1 LRTALRAAVA
11 TIAALAAVMTMAATA
26 VTWAAATIET
36 ATSTASAIGTSTAIA
51 TITAATAISAAA
63 AAEWALEAGA
73 RAAAAAD
80 ASRIARLKFFTRSAA
95 ATRSAGFAGEKN
107 FVFGRAGCRDLLW
120 LALELAIVLFVMLA
134 GVLVGIVFMMFV
146 RFTVLVMFIV
156 RRLVVFEID
165 MVAESGDMQR
175 VLVRRIGFGFRDG
188 LRRANGFPGFGFVR
202 FMFAGLVFLVVFVR
216 FVLFVV
222 FRLFF
227 VNFDFFFE
235 DRAAGD
241 SVGVHDFANLVLLR
255 IDQAG
260 RKSGALVVAELGAVA
275 VFRFVASGLSVF
287 HRFDFFFVEF
297 GDVLCFGLGLFTAG
311 FDGLWTGSS
320 EEPAGKGT
328 TRAAWARRCAGNDC
342 ATARLNVFGDIRLR
356 LVDVFL
362 DRSNRCG
369 GYRAIAELCKRF
381 TGKKNIVFC
390 WAG

>member
-11 TIAALAAVMTMAATA
+11 TIAALAALMTM
-26 VTWAAATIET
+26 AAATIET
-36 ATSTASAIGTSTAIA
+36 AASTASAIGTSTAIA
-51 TITAATAISAAA
+51 TITAATAISATAA
-63 AAEWALEAGA
+63 TERPLEAGA
-73 RAAAAAD
+73 RAAAAPD
-80 ASRIARLKFFTRSAA
+80 AGRIARLKFFTRSAA

-107 FVFGRAGCRDLLW
+107 FVFGRAGCRDLLR
-120 LALELAIVLFVMLA
+120 LAFELAIVPFVLFARMP
-134 GVLVGIVFMMFV
+134 VGIIFMVFV
-146 RFTVLVMFIV
+146 RFTVLVVFFV
-156 RRLVVFEID
+156 RRLVMFETD

-175 VLVRRIGFGFRDG
+175 VLVRGVGFRFRDG
-188 LRRANGFPGFGFVR
+188 LRRANSLPGFGFVR

-235 DRAAGD
+235 DRTAGD
-241 SVGVHDFANLVLLR
+241 SIGLHDCAILVLLR
-255 IDQAG
+255 INQAG
-260 RKSGALVVAELGAVA
+260 RKSGALVVAQLGTVA
-275 VFRFVASGLSVF
+275 VFGFVAGRLSVF

-311 FDGLWTGSS
+311 FGGFRTGSS

-328 TRAAWARRCAGNDC
+328 THAAWARCCAGNNC
-342 ATARLNVFGDIRLR
+342 ATARLNVLRNVRLR

-362 DRSNRCG
+362 DRSNGCG

-381 TGKKNIVFC
+381 TRKKNIVFC
-390 WAG
+390 RAG

>member
-1 LRTALRAAVA
+1 MA
-11 TIAALAAVMTMAATA
+11 TIAALAALMTMATTA
-26 VTWAAATIET
+26 VSGTAATIET
-36 ATSTASAIGTSTAIA
+36 AASPASTIGTSTAIA

-227 VNFDFFFE
+227 VDFDFLFE

-241 SVGVHDFANLVLLR
+241 SIGVHDFANLVLLR

-260 RKSGALVVAELGAVA
+260 RKSGALVVAELGTVA
-275 VFRFVASGLSVF
+275 VFGFVASGLSVF
-287 HRFDFFFVEF
+287 HRFDFFIVEF
-297 GDVLCFGLGLFTAG
+297 GDVLCFGLGLFATDFGG
-311 FDGLWTGSS
+311 FRTGSS

>member
-1 LRTALRAAVA
+1 MAA
-11 TIAALAAVMTMAATA
+11 IAALAALMTMAATA
-26 VTWAAATIET
+26 VSGTAATIET
-36 ATSTASAIGTSTAIA
+36 AASTATAIGTSAAIA
-51 TITAATAISAAA
+51 TITAATAIPAAA
-63 AAEWALEAGA
+63 GAERPLEARA
-73 RAAAAAD
+73 RAAAATD

-107 FVFGRAGCRDLLW
+107 FVFCRAGCRDLRG
-120 LALELAIVLFVMLA
+120 LAFELAIVLFVMLTR
-134 GVLVGIVFMMFV
+134 VLVGIVFVMFV
-146 RFTVLVMFIV
+146 RFAV
-156 RRLVVFEID
+156 LVVFFVRRVVVFETD
-165 MVAESGDMQR
+165 MVAESGDMQG
-175 VLVRRIGFGFRDG
+175 VLVRGIGFGFRDG
-188 LRRANGFPGFGFVR
+188 LRRANSLPGFGFVR

-241 SVGVHDFANLVLLR
+241 SIGVHDFANLVLLR

-275 VFRFVASGLSVF
+275 VFGLVASGLSVF

-311 FDGLWTGSS
+311 FGGLCAGSC

-328 TRAAWARRCAGNDC
+328 TRAAWPRRRAGNDC
-342 ATARLNVFGDIRLR
+342 ATARLNVLRDVRLR
-356 LVDVFL
+356 LIDVFL
-362 DRSNRCG
+362 DRSNGRG
-369 GYRAIAELCKRF
+369 RYRPIAELCKRF
-381 TGKKNIVFC
+381 TGKKNIVFRRS
-390 WAG
+390 G

>member
-1 LRTALRAAVA
+1 MRTALRAAVA
-11 TIAALAAVMTMAATA
+11 TIAALAALMTMAATA
-26 VTWAAATIET
+26 VSGTAATIET
-36 ATSTASAIGTSTAIA
+36 AASTASAIGTSTAIA
-51 TITAATAISAAA
+51 AITAATAISATAA
-63 AAEWALEAGA
+63 TEGALEAGA

-80 ASRIARLKFFTRSAA
+80 ASRIARLKFLRRSAT
-95 ATRSAGFAGEKN
+95 ATRGAGFAGEKN
-107 FVFGRAGCRDLLW
+107 FVFSRAGGRDLRG
-120 LALELAIVLFVMLA
+120 LAFELAIVAFARM
-134 GVLVGIVFMMFV
+134 LVGIVFVMFV
-146 RFTVLVMFIV
+146 RFTVLVVFIV
-156 RRLVVFEID
+156 RRLVMFETD

-175 VLVRRIGFGFRDG
+175 VFVRGIGFGFRDG
-188 LRRANGFPGFGFVR
+188 LRRANSLPGFGFVR

-222 FRLFF
+222 FRLLF

-241 SVGVHDFANLVLLR
+241 SVGVHDLTNLVLLR

-328 TRAAWARRCAGNDC
+328 TRAAWARRRSGNDC
-342 ATARLNVFGDIRLR
+342 ATARLNVFRDIRLR
-356 LVDVFL
+356 LVYVFL
-362 DRSNRCG
+362 DRSNGCG
-369 GYRAIAELCKRF
+369 CYRAIAELCKRF
-381 TGKKNIVFC
+381 TGKKDIVFG